1 MLPEAI
7 LANVWEWLPQAP
19 RRSALEA
26 FLAGT
31 SSTKTGASD
40 RLIMPFPSNIDQRN
54 AIRAALT
61 HQLSIIDGPP
71 GTGKT
76 QTILNLIASLVAQGK
91 TVGVVAGANS
101 AVDNVV
107 DKLTEEGY
115 GFLVANLGKTKRV
128 KEFHQREGVLEQRRE
143 A

>member
-61 HQLSIIDGPP
+61 HHDFAIIDGPP
-71 GTGKT
+71 VRADADDP
-76 QTILNLIASLVAQGK
+76 QSDRVLIAQGQ
-91 TVGVVAGANS
+91 TVGVVAGRTLRWTTS
-101 AVDNVV
+101 SIS
-107 DKLTEEGY
+107 
-115 GFLVANLGKTKRV
+115 
-128 KEFHQREGVLEQRRE
+128 
-143 A
+143 